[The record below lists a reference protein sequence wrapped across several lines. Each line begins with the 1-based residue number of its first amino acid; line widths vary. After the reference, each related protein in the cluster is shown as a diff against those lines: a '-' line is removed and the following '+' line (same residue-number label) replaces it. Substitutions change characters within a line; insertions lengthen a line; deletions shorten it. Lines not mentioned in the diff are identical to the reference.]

1 VSSGSDGIGGTEGID
16 GVVLVHGGF
25 HGAWCW
31 HEVRPHLTAPTVAVD
46 LPGRGKRPAAG
57 RRVTVADCVDAV
69 LEDADAAGFERFV
82 LVGHSMGG
90 LTITETANRA
100 PDRVARLVYV
110 AALALA
116 PGQTIFGFFVG
127 DAAPVV
133 EDPTGVQ
140 APPDEATV
148 RGMFAGDVPPDTFRD
163 HYRQLVPEP
172 IGLFIETVSG
182 YDSGVPATYVRCTRD
197 ATVDGPRVDDML
209 GNLRPDEVVDLDAD
223 HDVMLSRP
231 ELLVDVL
238 NRVVAGS
245 GTRG

>member
-1 VSSGSDGIGGTEGID
+1 MSATGID

-31 HEVRPHLTAPTVAVD
+31 DDVRPYLTAPTVAVD
-46 LPGRGKRPAAG
+46 LPGRGDRPFAG

-69 LEDADAAGFERFV
+69 LEDADKAGFEHFA

-116 PGQTIFGFFVG
+116 PGQTIFGLFAG

-140 APPDEATV
+140 TPPDEATV
-148 RGMFAGDVPPDTFRD
+148 RGMFAGDVPVDRFHG
-163 HYRQLVPEP
+163 HYQQLVPEP
-172 IGLFIETVSG
+172 IGLFIETVTG
-182 YDSGVPATYVRCTRD
+182 YESGVPATYVRCTRD
-197 ATVDGPRVDDML
+197 ATVDAARVDQML
-209 GNLRPDEVVDLDAD
+209 GHLRPDEVVDLDAD
-223 HDVMLSRP
+223 HDVMLSQP
-231 ELLVDVL
+231 ELLADLL
-238 NRVVAGS
+238 NRTVAALEADAG
-245 GTRG
+245 G

>member
-1 VSSGSDGIGGTEGID
+1 MGID

-31 HEVRPHLTAPTVAVD
+31 DEVRPRLTAPTHAVD
-46 LPGRGKRPAAG
+46 LPGRGSRPAAG

-69 LEDADAAGFERFV
+69 LEDADAAGFDRFA

-116 PGQTIFGFFVG
+116 PGQTIFGLFAG

-140 APPDEATV
+140 TPPDEVTV
-148 RGMFAGDVPPDTFRD
+148 RAMFAGDVPVDTF
-163 HYRQLVPEP
+163 HGQYQQLVPEP
-172 IGLFIETVSG
+172 IGLFLDTVTG

-197 ATVDGPRVDDML
+197 ATVDAARVDEML

-223 HDVMLSRP
+223 HDVMLSQP
-231 ELLVDVL
+231 GLLADQL
-238 NRVVAGS
+238 NRIVG
-245 GTRG
+245 GLDDRG

>member
-1 VSSGSDGIGGTEGID
+1 MSTTGID

-25 HGAWCW
+25 HGGRCW
-31 HEVRPHLTAPTVAVD
+31 DDVRPHLTAPTVAVD
-46 LPGRGKRPAAG
+46 LPGRGDRPFAG

-69 LEDADAAGFERFV
+69 LEDADKAGFQRFA

-116 PGQTIFGFFVG
+116 PGQTIFGLFAG

-140 APPDEATV
+140 TPPDEATV
-148 RGMFAGDVPPDTFRD
+148 RGMFAGDVPVDRFHG
-163 HYRQLVPEP
+163 HYQQLVPEP
-172 IGLFIETVSG
+172 IGLFIETVTG

-197 ATVDGPRVDDML
+197 ATVDAARVDQML
-209 GNLRPDEVVDLDAD
+209 AHLQPDEVVDLDAD
-223 HDVMLSRP
+223 HDVMLSQP
-231 ELLVDVL
+231 ELLADHL
-238 NRVVAGS
+238 DR
-245 GTRG
+245 

>member
-1 VSSGSDGIGGTEGID
+1 MGIDGID

-31 HEVRPHLTAPTVAVD
+31 DEVRPRLAAPSHAVD
-46 LPGRGKRPAAG
+46 LPGRGSRPAAG

-69 LEDADAAGFERFV
+69 LEDADAAGFERFA

-116 PGQTIFGFFVG
+116 PGQTIFGLFVG
-127 DAAPVV
+127 DAAPAV

-140 APPDEATV
+140 MPPDEATV
-148 RGMFAGDVPPDTFRD
+148 RAMFAEDVPVDAFRD
-163 HYRQLVPEP
+163 HYHRLVPEP
-172 IGLFIETVSG
+172 IGLFVETVSG

-197 ATVDGPRVDDML
+197 ATVDGPRVDEML
-209 GNLRPDEVVDLDAD
+209 GHLRPDEVVDLDAD
-223 HDVMLSRP
+223 HDVMLSQP
-231 ELLVDVL
+231 ALLADHL
-238 NRVVAGS
+238 NRIVGKLD
-245 GTRG
+245 TRG

>member
-1 VSSGSDGIGGTEGID
+1 MGSDGID

-31 HEVRPHLTAPTVAVD
+31 DEVRPRLTVPSHAVD
-46 LPGRGKRPAAG
+46 LPGRGNRPAAG

-69 LEDADAAGFERFV
+69 LEDADAAGFERFA

-116 PGQTIFGFFVG
+116 PGQTIFGLFAG

-140 APPDEATV
+140 TPPDEATV
-148 RGMFAGDVPPDTFRD
+148 RAMFAGDVPPDRFHRD
-163 HYRQLVPEP
+163 YERLVPEP
-172 IGLFIETVSG
+172 IGLFVETVSG

-197 ATVDGPRVDDML
+197 ATVDAARVDEML
-209 GNLRPDEVVDLDAD
+209 GNLRPDEVVDLDVD

-231 ELLVDVL
+231 ELLADQL
-238 NRVVAGS
+238 NRILDRIVE
-245 GTRG
+245 TRG

>member
-1 VSSGSDGIGGTEGID
+1 MSTTGID

-31 HEVRPHLTAPTVAVD
+31 DDVRPHLTAPTVAVD
-46 LPGRGKRPAAG
+46 LPGRGDRPFAG

-69 LEDADAAGFERFV
+69 LEDADKAGFQRFA

-116 PGQTIFGFFVG
+116 PGQTIFGLFAG

-140 APPDEATV
+140 TPPDEATV
-148 RGMFAGDVPPDTFRD
+148 RGMFAGDVPVDRFHG
-163 HYRQLVPEP
+163 HYQQLVPEP
-172 IGLFIETVSG
+172 IGLFIETVTG

-197 ATVDGPRVDDML
+197 ATVDAARVDQML
-209 GNLRPDEVVDLDAD
+209 AHLQPDEVVDLDAD
-223 HDVMLSRP
+223 HDVMLSQP
-231 ELLVDVL
+231 ELLADHLDRIVGRL
-238 NRVVAGS
+238 GAPG
-245 GTRG
+245 

>member
-1 VSSGSDGIGGTEGID
+1 MSID

-31 HEVRPHLTAPTVAVD
+31 DEVRPHLTTPTAAVD
-46 LPGRGKRPAAG
+46 LPGRGDRPAAG

-69 LEDADAAGFERFV
+69 LEDADAAGFDRFL

-116 PGQTIFGFFVG
+116 PGQTIFGLFAG

-140 APPDEATV
+140 QPMDEATV
-148 RGMFAGDVPPDTFRD
+148 RGMFAGDVPTDTFHE
-163 HYRQLVPEP
+163 HYQRLVPEP
-172 IGLFIETVSG
+172 IGLFVETVTG

-197 ATVDGPRVDDML
+197 ATVDAARVDGML

-223 HDVMLSRP
+223 HDVMLSQPR
-231 ELLVDVL
+231 LLADLL
-238 NRVVAGS
+238 NRTVAGLE
-245 GTRG
+245 TDARA